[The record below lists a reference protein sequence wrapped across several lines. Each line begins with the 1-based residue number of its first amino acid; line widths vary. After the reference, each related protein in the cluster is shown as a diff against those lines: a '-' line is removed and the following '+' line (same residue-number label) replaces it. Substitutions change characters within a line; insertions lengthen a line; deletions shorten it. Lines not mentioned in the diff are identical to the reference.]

1 MTSFRTK
8 RRSYSIVR
16 LRRWG
21 FKVIRAGRSKPFT
34 WAIDLGPIHIL
45 ATARRSRTKTATGS
59 RRW

>member
-1 MTSFRTK
+1 MMSFSTK
-8 RRSYSIVR
+8 RRSYSIIR

-45 ATARRSRTKTATGS
+45 AAARRVHQ
-59 RRW
+59 